1 MKQIVISFLVGM
13 ALLSCQQKETP
24 KAEKK
29 DTITKEACEKPKTV
43 KDEDGFEMYQMT
55 EMAALMEQM
64 YVDNKRLRERIIK
77 GESVGSFPE
86 HYMKIHTAAMT
97 DPSENDAFFKARA
110 KAYIEA
116 QKQLYADPKNAKAH
130 FNAGIDA
137 CVQCHE
143 QKCGGPLVRIKKL
156 YIP

>member
-1 MKQIVISFLVGM
+1 MKRFVFGVVFSLAIV
-13 ALLSCQQKETP
+13 SCQQKETP
-24 KAEKK
+24 PAAKK
-29 DTITKEACEKPKTV
+29 ESTPKEACEKPKTV
-43 KDEDGFEMYQMT
+43 KDADGFEMYQMT

-77 GESVGSFPE
+77 GEAVGSFPE
-86 HYMKIHTAAMT
+86 HYLKIHTAEMT

-116 QKQLYADPKNAKAH
+116 QKQLYADPKNAKVH

>member
-1 MKQIVISFLVGM
+1 MMKQVVLFVFVFTTF
-13 ALLSCQQKETP
+13 LSCQK
-24 KAEKK
+24 
-29 DTITKEACEKPKTV
+29 KEATTQPAAPKKESCAKPKTV
-43 KDEDGFEMYQMT
+43 KDVDGFEMYKMT

-64 YVDNKRLRERIIK
+64 YVDNKRLRERILK
-77 GESVGSFPE
+77 GEAVGSFPE
-86 HYMKIHTAAMT
+86 HYLKIYTAEMT

-110 KAYIEA
+110 KTYIEA
-116 QKQLYADPKNAKAH
+116 QKLLYSDTKNAKKY

-156 YIP
+156 YIK

>member
-1 MKQIVISFLVGM
+1 
-13 ALLSCQQKETP
+13 
-24 KAEKK
+24 
-29 DTITKEACEKPKTV
+29 
-43 KDEDGFEMYQMT
+43 MYQMT

-77 GESVGSFPE
+77 GEAVGSFPD
-86 HYMKIHTAAMT
+86 HYLKIHTAEMT

-116 QKQLYADPKNAKAH
+116 QKQLYADPKNAKTH

>member
-1 MKQIVISFLVGM
+1 MKLRLLVFIIISSLF
-13 ALLSCQQKETP
+13 SCQKKEETVKKEAP
-24 KAEKK
+24 K
-29 DTITKEACEKPKTV
+29 KEACAKPKVT
-43 KDEDGFEMYQMT
+43 KDADGFEMYEMT

-64 YVDNKRLRERIIK
+64 YVDNKRLRERIIN
-77 GESVGSFPE
+77 GEAVGSFPD
-86 HYMKIHTAAMT
+86 HYLKIHTAEMT
-97 DPSENDAFFKARA
+97 DPSENDTFFKARA

-116 QKQLYADPKNAKAH
+116 QQLLYKDSKNAKEH

-156 YIP
+156 YIK